1 MEKIQLDPKN
11 TIVIADFDGTFT
23 KKGIKGGRG
32 SALMDLLRDEK
43 YMDES
48 SLKECRDLFDHY
60 YPIEFD
66 PYIDEKEK
74 MLLMQE
80 WWEKSFEVIKESGVT
95 RDMLLEIC
103 HSPLLQW
110 RDQLLDFLK
119 LLQEK
124 EIPLIIFSASGFG
137 NLVIKYLLE
146 KEDLF
151 TSNVKIFSNEVVF
164 DEKNFLLEMVQP
176 IIHTSNKTGAL
187 LIKDNLLDASPERRH
202 CLLIGDG
209 LDDVKMAK
217 GIDFDFTYKVAFGS
231 NNLEHFKKVF
241 DLVLPIDGSY
251 KEIIDLFD

>member
-1 MEKIQLDPKN
+1 M
-11 TIVIADFDGTFT
+11 
-23 KKGIKGGRG
+23 
-32 SALMDLLRDEK
+32 
-43 YMDES
+43 
-48 SLKECRDLFDHY
+48 
-60 YPIEFD
+60 
-66 PYIDEKEK
+66 
-74 MLLMQE
+74 
-80 WWEKSFEVIKESGVT
+80 
-95 RDMLLEIC
+95 
-103 HSPLLQW
+103 
-110 RDQLLDFLK
+110 
-119 LLQEK
+119 
-124 EIPLIIFSASGFG
+124 
-137 NLVIKYLLE
+137 
-146 KEDLF
+146 
-151 TSNVKIFSNEVVF
+151 VF

>member
-1 MEKIQLDPKN
+1 VE
-11 TIVIADFDGTFT
+11 
-23 KKGIKGGRG
+23 R
-32 SALMDLLRDEK
+32 
-43 YMDES
+43 
-48 SLKECRDLFDHY
+48 
-60 YPIEFD
+60 
-66 PYIDEKEK
+66 
-74 MLLMQE
+74 
-80 WWEKSFEVIKESGVT
+80 
-95 RDMLLEIC
+95 
-103 HSPLLQW
+103 
-110 RDQLLDFLK
+110 
-119 LLQEK
+119 
-124 EIPLIIFSASGFG
+124 LIIFSASGFG